1 VEGWKNYQRK
11 IRVRQLRPLKT
22 KTTTKTKT
30 TKKLSK
36 MKKLIFNTNGNN
48 VAATI
53 TRTALG
59 IVLFAH
65 GAQKLLGWYGGYGF
79 DGTMAYFTET
89 AGLPWI
95 VGFLVIVIEFFGAL
109 SLILGF
115 ATRLWSVAILF
126 LTIGIIQ
133 TAHSQYG
140 FFMNW
145 FGNQKGEG
153 IEYFLLM
160 LGLAASLVLSG
171 AGKFS
176 IDAFIFNKKHTTS
189 YSEPSLTEQNAILS

>member
-1 VEGWKNYQRK
+1 
-11 IRVRQLRPLKT
+11 
-22 KTTTKTKT
+22 
-30 TKKLSK
+30 
-36 MKKLIFNTNGNN
+36 MKKLIFSTNGNDG
-48 VAATI
+48 AATL

-79 DGTMAYFTET
+79 DGTMGYFTGT
-89 AGLPWI
+89 VGLPWI

-115 ATRLWSVAILF
+115 ATRLWSVAIFF
-126 LTIGIIQ
+126 LTVGIVQ
-133 TAHSQYG
+133 MAHSQYG

-153 IEYFLLM
+153 IEFFLLM
-160 LGLAASLVLSG
+160 LGLAASLVFSG
-171 AGKFS
+171 SGKFS
-176 IDAFIFNKKHTTS
+176 IDNLFAQKKPGKTYDQLS
-189 YSEPSLTEQNAILS
+189 YKQEQAIAGALR

>member
-1 VEGWKNYQRK
+1 
-11 IRVRQLRPLKT
+11 
-22 KTTTKTKT
+22 
-30 TKKLSK
+30 

-79 DGTMAYFTET
+79 EGTMGYFTEN
-89 AGLPWI
+89 AGLSWI
-95 VGFLVIVIEFFGAL
+95 VGFLVIIIEFFGSL
-109 SLILGF
+109 SLILGL
-115 ATRLWSVAILF
+115 ATRLWSLAIFF
-126 LTIGIIQ
+126 LTIGIVQ
-133 TAHSQYG
+133 TAHFQYG

-160 LGLAASLVLSG
+160 LGLAASLVFSG
-171 AGKFS
+171 AGRFS
-176 IDAFIFNKKHTTS
+176 IDSLIISKKAEKTYETLT
-189 YSEPSLTEQNAILS
+189 LTEVDISEALG

>member
-1 VEGWKNYQRK
+1 MVKLSKKNLFTQ
-11 IRVRQLRPLKT
+11 T
-22 KTTTKTKT
+22 KTPKKP
-30 TKKLSK
+30 KQQPKPKQLKLSK

-48 VAATI
+48 VGSNHY
-53 TRTALG
+53 RTALG

-79 DGTMAYFTET
+79 DGTMGYFTET

-115 ATRLWSVAILF
+115 ATRLWSLAIFF
-126 LTIGIIQ
+126 LTIGIVQ

-160 LGLAASLVLSG
+160 LGLAASLVFSG

-176 IDAFIFNKKHTTS
+176 IDAFILHKKHATS
-189 YSEPSLTEQNAILS
+189 YPEPSLTEQKAILS

>member
-1 VEGWKNYQRK
+1 MEKSSKKNLFTLTKTFKK
-11 IRVRQLRPLKT
+11 IT
-22 KTTTKTKT
+22 TTTKTKT
-30 TKKLSK
+30 TKNLLS
-36 MKKLIFNTNGNN
+36 MKKIIFNTSGNN

-65 GAQKLLGWYGGYGF
+65 GAQKLLGWYSGYGF
-79 DGTMAYFTET
+79 DGTMSYFTQT
-89 AGLPWI
+89 VGLPWI
-95 VGFLVIVIEFFGAL
+95 VGFLVIVIEFFGSL
-109 SLILGF
+109 SLILGL
-115 ATRLWSVAILF
+115 ATRLWSLAIFF
-126 LTIGIIQ
+126 LAIGIMQ
-133 TAHSQYG
+133 TTHADYG

-160 LGLAASLVLSG
+160 LGLAASLVFSG

-176 IDAFIFNKKHTTS
+176 LDALILNKKQDRS
-189 YSEPSLTEQNAILS
+189 YSELSLTEEDAIPG

>member
-1 VEGWKNYQRK
+1 
-11 IRVRQLRPLKT
+11 
-22 KTTTKTKT
+22 
-30 TKKLSK
+30 

-189 YSEPSLTEQNAILS
+189 YPEPSLTEQNAILS

>member
-1 VEGWKNYQRK
+1 
-11 IRVRQLRPLKT
+11 
-22 KTTTKTKT
+22 
-30 TKKLSK
+30 

-79 DGTMAYFTET
+79 DGTMAYFTQT
-89 AGLPWI
+89 VGLPWL

-109 SLILGF
+109 SIIAGF
-115 ATRLWSVAILF
+115 ATRLWSLAIFF
-126 LTIGIIQ
+126 LTIGIVQ
-133 TAHSQYG
+133 TTHLQFG

-160 LGLAASLVLSG
+160 LGLAASLVFSG

-176 IDAFIFNKKHTTS
+176 IDSLIASKKSGKSYGKLSHT
-189 YSEPSLTEQNAILS
+189 EEQTVAGALR